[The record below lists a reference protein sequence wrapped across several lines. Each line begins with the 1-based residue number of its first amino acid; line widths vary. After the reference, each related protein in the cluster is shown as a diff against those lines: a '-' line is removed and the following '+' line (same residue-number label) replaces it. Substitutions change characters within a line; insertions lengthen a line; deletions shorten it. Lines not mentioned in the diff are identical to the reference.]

1 MVDTA
6 QAGVGPNEVYSLTI
20 LATFLGAAVL
30 TDLLSQ
36 RVPNVLVALML
47 TVGVAMQ
54 ALTAPSFGVGLLAGV
69 GGAGVGL
76 FVLLP
81 FYALGGMGAGDVKL
95 LAATGSFLGLQG
107 TLLAG
112 LCTLGAGAVL
122 GLIVIAFRAF
132 RASARA
138 GGPAELAPADGA
150 PVQFPYSL
158 AISVGALTAV
168 ITW

>member
-1 MVDTA
+1 MLDTA
-6 QAGVGPNEVYSLTI
+6 QIGVGPNEVYSLT
-20 LATFLGAAVL
+20 LLGTFLGAAVL
-30 TDLLSQ
+30 TDLQS
-36 RVPNVLVALML
+36 RHVPNVLVVLMFAAGIA
-47 TVGVAMQ
+47 VQ
-54 ALTAPSFGVGLLAGV
+54 ALTAPSIGSGLSVAL

-76 FVLLP
+76 LVLLP

-95 LAATGSFLGLQG
+95 FAATGSFLGLHG

-122 GLIVIAFRAF
+122 GLIVIAHRAF
-132 RASARA
+132 RASAWAR
-138 GGPAELAPADGA
+138 GPVELAPADSA

-158 AISVGALTAV
+158 AISVGALMAA